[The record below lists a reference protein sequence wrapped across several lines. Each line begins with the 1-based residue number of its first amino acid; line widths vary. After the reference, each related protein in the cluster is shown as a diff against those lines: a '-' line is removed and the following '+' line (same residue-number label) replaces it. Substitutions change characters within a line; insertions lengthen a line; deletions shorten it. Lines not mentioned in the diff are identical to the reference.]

1 MEEREKYQTL
11 AILSPDGTQYS
22 HKVKCPFVP
31 SYLRRKDN
39 ISDLQKLAFQWLSLS
54 LFAQK
59 QEKKIQGAAVEA
71 GKSVCSSPEQLLT
84 SWLH

>member
-1 MEEREKYQTL
+1 MEKREKYQTL
-11 AILSPDGTQYS
+11 AVLSPDGTQYS

-31 SYLRRKDN
+31 SYLGRKDN
-39 ISDLQKLAFQWLSLS
+39 ISDLQKLAFWWLSLS

-59 QEKKIQGAAVEA
+59 QEKTQGAAVEG
-71 GKSVCSSPEQLLT
+71 GKSVCPSPEQLLT